1 MAVARYRPDHDV
13 TFDLVHGLVH
23 LEGAPGRVLVP
34 ASALAGLCGAADPG
48 SVAAFGKAIGHSM
61 GLRVAKR
68 LSPIAEVDESGRAAG
83 ARGASVET
91 MVDHLGAELSLV
103 GLGSL
108 GMERWGRA
116 LVVVV
121 DHCPLGGPGDALL
134 ESVIGEA
141 IGAATAR
148 NVHAVLL
155 GRDSVRARFFLASGA
170 AASLVRTW
178 LRDGVPW
185 GDTLAR
191 LHAPPAPEGPRA

>member
-34 ASALAGLCGAADPG
+34 AGALATLCASADAAA
-48 SVAAFGKAIGHSM
+48 VAAFGKAIGQAM
-61 GLRVAKR
+61 GLRVAAR
-68 LSPIAEVDESGRAAG
+68 LASIAEPDESGRAVG
-83 ARGASVET
+83 ARAASVET

-108 GMERWGRA
+108 GVERWGRA

-134 ESVIGEA
+134 EAVLGEA
-141 IGAATAR
+141 IGAVAAR
-148 NVHAVLL
+148 PVNAVLL
-155 GRDSVRARFFLASGA
+155 DRDSVRARFFLAGGA